1 MKLSEMST
9 QQAAACMADLAAP
22 VETIMNHPKVS
33 EWLDSRDKNLTTT
46 SMIGMIARFI
56 PVFLRDYYD
65 ETVRIISAL
74 TGKSAKEISC
84 QPIKTTIAD
93 VSSVWDEDL
102 QDFFKSSTPTE
113 PGEFSTV

>member
-22 VETIMNHPKVS
+22 VETIMSHPKVA
-33 EWLDSRDKNLTTT
+33 EWLDNRNQNLTVT

-56 PVFLRDYYD
+56 PVFLRDYYS
-65 ETVRIISAL
+65 ETVRIISTL
-74 TGKSAKEISC
+74 TGKPVSAINT

-93 VSSVWDEDL
+93 VRDVWDEDL
-102 QDFFKSSTPTE
+102 KDFFKSSTPTE
-113 PGEFSTV
+113 PGESSTF